1 MRLLEFVLVTFFSC
15 SCISEFSTLW
25 GCFLLQIGKWNRK
38 GRNTDVQ
45 QKFLV
50 SCCREKQRPRGAHG
64 LCACRL
70 LSGSRSVSTVGVL
83 TSHWDQQWLKAVCK
97 EVYCWLVDM
106 LCNSDKTQNASD
118 WQAHLWNDGFINSTA
133 HWLLK
138 AQGSEAAPLV
148 CCRNDGGTG
157 QGATFLL
164 HVEGWHPRVYSL
176 F

>member
-1 MRLLEFVLVTFFSC
+1 MTREAKASGQRWENSHLRGNIWSGSVNKPEGRWHKAGKWKCVRLLEFVLVTFFSC

-38 GRNTDVQ
+38 GQNTDVQ

-50 SCCREKQRPRGAHG
+50 SCCGEKQRPRGAHG

-97 EVYCWLVDM
+97 EVYCWLDM
-106 LCNSDKTQNASD
+106 LCNSDKMQNASD
-118 WQAHLWNDGFINSTA
+118 CKHTCEMMGL
-133 HWLLK
+133 
-138 AQGSEAAPLV
+138 
-148 CCRNDGGTG
+148 
-157 QGATFLL
+157 
-164 HVEGWHPRVYSL
+164 
-176 F
+176 